1 MLESYQQEVMR
12 KRQSARIF
20 WLIVFVCSL
29 FLYFFFQGYYPDVRV
44 GMRRIFMEPGNGNFT
59 GSTDIM
65 RSFGIINVRS
75 SQLDASITLGSG
87 SYANNEKRMSD
98 YGNYTMD
105 IQKPG
110 YIPNHLEFTIDRE
123 KPYFIEKVSLF
134 PNPEYKKINGITEIY
149 PMKEGAPLIKTAS
162 GIIFS
167 GSINP
172 QNIVHTG
179 SLRYIGDTYFL
190 TSS

>member
-1 MLESYQQEVMR
+1 MLESYQQEVKR

-29 FLYFFFQGYYPDVRV
+29 FLYFFFQGYYPDIRV
-44 GMRRIFMEPGNGNFT
+44 GMRRIFMEPGNNNFT

-65 RSFGIINVRS
+65 RSFGIINVRTT
-75 SQLDASITLGSG
+75 QVDANITLGSG

-105 IQKPG
+105 IQKSG
-110 YIPNHLEFTIDRE
+110 YISNHLEFTIDRE

-134 PNPEYKKINGITEIY
+134 PRPEYKKFNSIEDIF
-149 PMKEGAPLIKTAS
+149 PMKNG
-162 GIIFS
+162 
-167 GSINP
+167 
-172 QNIVHTG
+172 
-179 SLRYIGDTYFL
+179 
-190 TSS
+190 

>member
-1 MLESYQQEVMR
+1 MLESYQQEVLR

-20 WLIVFVCSL
+20 WLIVLVCSL

-44 GMRRIFMEPGNGNFT
+44 GMRRIFMEPGNSNFT

-75 SQLDASITLGSG
+75 TQLDATITLGSG

-98 YGNYTMD
+98 YGNYIMD
-105 IQKPG
+105 IQKSG

-134 PNPEYKKINGITEIY
+134 PRPEYKKINGITEIY
-149 PMKEGAPLIKTAS
+149 PMKE
-162 GIIFS
+162 
-167 GSINP
+167 
-172 QNIVHTG
+172 
-179 SLRYIGDTYFL
+179 
-190 TSS
+190 